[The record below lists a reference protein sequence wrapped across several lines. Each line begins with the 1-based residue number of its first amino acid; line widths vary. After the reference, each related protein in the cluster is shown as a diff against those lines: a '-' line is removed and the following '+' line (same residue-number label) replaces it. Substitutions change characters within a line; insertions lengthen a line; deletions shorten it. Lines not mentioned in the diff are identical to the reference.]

1 MTAPRVLVVVGADT
15 STDTTRG
22 PRRDYAVLATLLGA
36 TVVDRRS
43 IERSRLARAIRAVAG
58 TAPALAW
65 IAFRELRRHDAVFTD
80 GEHVGIPLAVLM
92 RVTRSKAH
100 HVTIGHRLSAPKK
113 RMFFSILRCH
123 EAMGAIV
130 LHSRRQHE
138 YARSLGIP
146 GEKLA
151 LVPYHVDT
159 EFWSLRAANEERLVV
174 SVGLE
179 HRDYQTLFRA
189 ASAVPASFVV
199 AAASLWSRHKLRP
212 QDLPSN
218 VKVAAFDYHE
228 LRDLYSRAAIVVV
241 PLVDI
246 DNQAGI
252 TTILEA
258 MAMGKPVI
266 VSQSRGQ
273 TDVVEDRRGP
283 ERGIP
288 SPRPLSLLRLIAA
301 ENNLAVQ
308 PNGFYVP
315 PGDSDALARA
325 IAFLLD
331 HPEERIRLG
340 AAGRRLAEQLLT
352 VDAFAQRLN
361 ALVLA
366 GLRGH
371 RENRGAKR
379 VELRLR

>member
-1 MTAPRVLVVVGADT
+1 VTGPRVLVVVGADS

-36 TVVDRRS
+36 TIVDRRS
-43 IERSRLARAIRAVAG
+43 IERSRIARAIRAVAG
-58 TAPALAW
+58 TALALAW
-65 IAFRELRRHDAVFTD
+65 VAFRDLRRHDAVVTD

-92 RVTRSKAH
+92 RVTRSKTH

-113 RMFFSILRCH
+113 RLFFSILRCH
-123 EAMGAIV
+123 DAMGAIV
-130 LHSRRQHE
+130 LHSRRQHD
-138 YARSLGIP
+138 YANKSLGIP
-146 GEKLA
+146 AEKLA

-159 EFWSLRAANEERLVV
+159 EFWSPRAASEERLVV

-189 ASAVPASFVV
+189 ASAVPANFVV
-199 AAASLWSRHKLRP
+199 AAASLWSRHELRP
-212 QDLPSN
+212 RDVPSN

-228 LRDLYSRAAIVVV
+228 LRDLYARAAIVVV
-241 PLVDI
+241 PLVDV

-283 ERGIP
+283 ERGVP
-288 SPRPLSLLRLIAA
+288 VARPRSLLRLIAA
-301 ENNLAVQ
+301 DQNLTVQ

-315 PGDSDALARA
+315 PGDAEALARA

-331 HPEERIRLG
+331 HPDERARLG
-340 AAGRRLAEQLLT
+340 VAGRQLAEQLLT
-352 VDAFAQRLN
+352 VDAFAARLN

-366 GLRGH
+366 GLRGD
-371 RENRGAKR
+371 RESRRAQR
-379 VELRLR
+379 VEFG